1 MLGCSWIVLGGGGE
15 PPGALLFWN
24 NPGIRSDHQSG
35 GVSVMHERQ
44 ETRGSIGLIV
54 IKTVDV

>member
-1 MLGCSWIVLGGGGE
+1 MKVFMLGCGWIVLGGGGE

-35 GVSVMHERQ
+35 VVGVMHKRQ
-44 ETRGSIGLIV
+44 ETRDSPVFIV
-54 IKTVDV
+54 